1 MNASYSS
8 YEAEIWQRNDA
19 VFNLY
24 QPRGG
29 HTQSEVLDNWLELIQ
44 AYSKILP
51 ESFTDRSD
59 FLPTISG
66 LAGSYQRY
74 LKASKGVVDAFL
86 DPEKDY
92 IAGYWRQDIP
102 RSILWHLVTNPTA
115 TPTLPNYINSLHYQ
129 SHELHLPSWSQIS
142 RGCTHSIL
150 NNKQC
155 GIYPHNPLN
164 SNNDNFK
171 PEMEI
176 LNTHNTTPL
185 GEKNPF
191 GAIRPNPHLHITTQ
205 VLDFATMPD
214 NRRVF
219 SVGSPIHH
227 HHHRPRVS
235 TEFELRYNLH
245 PLCLVTLD
253 FAPNHNNSHTN
264 QRTLDDDDDDDVKSD
279 LLRSRCQL
287 ALVGRYSSIDPLG
300 LVLYPLL
307 PPLPPPKTS
316 GGGSPQHQ
324 HFYRVGLFV
333 GPGPGDDM
341 SRLYTEQPPASAL
354 FNSLAEERVIFLY

>member
-1 MNASYSS
+1 MFKERASSLRSIVFGKQNLHFVCSKTTKTMNASYST
-8 YEAEIWQRNDA
+8 YEAEIWQRDDA
-19 VFNLY
+19 VFSLY
-24 QPRGG
+24 RPRGG
-29 HTQSEVLDNWLELIQ
+29 HTQSEVLDSWLELIQ

-59 FLPTISG
+59 FLPAISG
-66 LAGSYQRY
+66 LAGLYHRY

-92 IAGYWRQDIP
+92 IAGYWRQDIS

-115 TPTLPNYINSLHYQ
+115 TPTLPNYISSLHYQ

-142 RGCTHSIL
+142 RGYTHSIL

-155 GIYPHNPLN
+155 GIYPQNPLN
-164 SNNDNFK
+164 SNNNNNNFK

-191 GAIRPNPHLHITTQ
+191 GAIRPNPHLHIRTK
-205 VLDFATMPD
+205 VL
-214 NRRVF
+214 
-219 SVGSPIHH
+219 
-227 HHHRPRVS
+227 
-235 TEFELRYNLH
+235 
-245 PLCLVTLD
+245 
-253 FAPNHNNSHTN
+253 
-264 QRTLDDDDDDDVKSD
+264 DDDDDVKSD
-279 LLRSRCQL
+279 LLLSRCQL
-287 ALVGRYSSIDPLG
+287 ALVGQYSSIDPLG
-300 LVLYPLL
+300 LVLYPVL
-307 PPLPPPKTS
+307 PPSPPKTS

-324 HFYRVGLFV
+324 HFYRVGLFA

-341 SRLYTEQPPASAL
+341 SRLYTEQPPVSAL
-354 FNSLAEERVIFLY
+354 FDFLAEERVIFLY